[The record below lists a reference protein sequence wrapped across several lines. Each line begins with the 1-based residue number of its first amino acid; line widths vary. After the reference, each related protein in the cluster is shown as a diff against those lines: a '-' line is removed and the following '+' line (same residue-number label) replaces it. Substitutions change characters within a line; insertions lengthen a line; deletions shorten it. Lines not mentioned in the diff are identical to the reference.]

1 MIKKISRMKINKKLI
16 GILTSAAVLVSV
28 IPLSAPISAAE
39 SGTFAPREYVVS
51 EFVRSVGRNNLNGGS
66 DALSGFTDRA
76 EIDKN
81 YVPDI
86 EKAAASGLI
95 RGYGDGTLRPKDN
108 ITRVE
113 ALAILARCIPD
124 EPKSDGE
131 PIEFTDVP
139 DWAKEDIDD
148 LTRAGI
154 VKGYGNGLLG
164 SSDNITVEQVK
175 LLTDRSD
182 EILNTV
188 PIGESFYG
196 HVNSKAFRNAQVS
209 SVKAIDA
216 MHGGIIDTEN
226 AWSNLG
232 DMQADINE
240 KERELLE
247 KLMSGELKYES
258 GSPEQRVHDMLLCL
272 QGSVEPTEA
281 DKQLI
286 LDLRNTIIHADTVE
300 ALADASTDILRNIGA
315 AALFDIQAFKDP
327 QSGDVMPCV
336 LINPVG
342 DMGVINYR
350 QSTKDAF
357 GAFYEDALKEALSS
371 MGYEFSEKDIRK
383 ALELQDLASRDSN
396 PMSSIIMGMSLRM
409 MVDPSVSI
417 DGIVGELFRAAEEH
431 GIDIENYTGDEP
443 NYQKYTDTAADG
455 LLSNIKLASTLK
467 ELGFEKTDTVL
478 SHSEDTAKEIDAVLT
493 DNDLNALKINA
504 LIALANAGC
513 YLNADESSEFEN
525 LENVKTAA
533 EMFITGDEPP
543 TSKSITEM
551 TSKFREMTGGTDA
564 ADNSGGV
571 LSDKNLNIVRQLL
584 PNDLG
589 SIYCDYYYDD
599 AVTGDVR
606 AMIGD
611 ILGEYSNIIESNAW
625 LSDQAKQTAQNKIE
639 NMKTVIGRFENGSS
653 PMIISPDEGGTYF
666 NNSMRINGDAFNT
679 VKREC
684 DEDDFSTVLAQIS
697 PDTTDAD
704 YIYDINTIF
713 VCAGLLQKGMYDPSA
728 SRARNFGTVGAFAA
742 HEISHAFDDI
752 GSGYDEK
759 GNEKN
764 WWTDGDLE
772 EYSKRTQEFIEYYDK
787 FSLAEGVEQN
797 GEAAVYENMADYAGL
812 RCVLNILKDDPDGQK
827 EAVEA
832 WAGALAK
839 LGTEN
844 FISDSQLIPD
854 VRSESSVRVDAVLA
868 SMDEFY
874 QIYNISEDDPMYV
887 PPEQRLKLW

>member
-1 MIKKISRMKINKKLI
+1 M
-16 GILTSAAVLVSV
+16 LVSV
-28 IPLSAPISAAE
+28 IPLSAAE
-39 SGTFAPREYVVS
+39 SGAFAPREYVVS
-51 EFVRSVGRNNLNGGS
+51 EFVRSVGRNNLNGDS
-66 DALSGFTDRA
+66 DVLSSFTDRA
-76 EIDKN
+76 EIDKE
-81 YVPDI
+81 YVSDL

-95 RGYGDGTLRPKDN
+95 RGYDDGTLRPKDN

-113 ALAILARCIPD
+113 ALAILARCIPAGS
-124 EPKSDGE
+124 ENGGE

-139 DWAKEDIDD
+139 DWAKDDIDN

-164 SSDNITVEQVK
+164 SDDNITVEQVK

-182 EILNTV
+182 ELLNTV

-209 SVKAIDA
+209 SVKGIDA

-232 DMQADINE
+232 DMQADINV

-247 KLMSGELKYES
+247 NLMGGKLDYER
-258 GSPEQRVHDMLLCL
+258 GTAEQRVHDMLLCM
-272 QGSVEPTEA
+272 QDSAEPTET

-286 LDLRNTIIHADTVE
+286 LDLRNTIMHADTVE

-315 AALFDIQAFKDP
+315 ATLFDIQAVKDP
-327 QSGDVMPCV
+327 QSGGVLPCV

-350 QSTKDAF
+350 QSTKDSF
-357 GAFYEDALKEALSS
+357 GSFYEDALKEALST
-371 MGYEFSEKDIRK
+371 MGYEFSDGDIKK
-383 ALELQDLASRDSN
+383 ALELQDLASRDTN

-409 MVDPSVSI
+409 MIDPSVNI
-417 DGIVGELFRAAEEH
+417 DGIVEELYRAAGEH
-431 GIDIENYTGDEP
+431 GIDIENYTADET
-443 NYQKYTDTAADG
+443 NYQKYDEASADG
-455 LLSNIKLASTLK
+455 LLSDIKLASLLR

-478 SHSEDTAKEIDAVLT
+478 SHSSNTAKEIDALLT
-493 DNDLNALKINA
+493 NDNLSALKINA
-504 LIALANAGC
+504 LIALADAGC
-513 YLNADESSEFEN
+513 YLNSDEGAAFEN

-533 EMFITGDEPP
+533 EMFMSGDEPP
-543 TSKSITEM
+543 TRESITDM
-551 TSKFREMTGGTDA
+551 TAKFREMTGEPGETYGD
-564 ADNSGGV
+564 DGV
-571 LSDKNLNIVRQLL
+571 LSDKNINVIRQLL
-584 PNDLG
+584 PNDIG
-589 SIYCDYYYDD
+589 TMYCDYYYDD
-599 AVTGDVR
+599 SVTDDVR
-606 AMIGD
+606 SMVGD
-611 ILGEYSNIIESNAW
+611 ILGEYANIINDNTW
-625 LSDQAKQTAQNKIE
+625 LSEQAKRTAVKKIE

-653 PMIISPDEGGTYF
+653 PVIISPEEGGTYF
-666 NNSMRINGDAFNT
+666 NNSMRINGDNFNT

-684 DEDDFSTVLAQIS
+684 DEDDFSAVLAQIS

-704 YIYDINTIF
+704 YIYDINSIF
-713 VCAGLLQKGMYDPSA
+713 VCAGLLQDKMYDPGA
-728 SRARNFGTVGAFAA
+728 SRARNLGTVGAITA

-772 EYSKRTQEFIEYYDK
+772 EYNKRTQEFIEYYDK

-797 GEAAVYENMADYAGL
+797 GEEAVYENMADYAGL

-844 FISDSQLIPD
+844 FITDTQLIPD
-854 VRSESSVRVDAVLA
+854 VRSESSVRVDAVMA